1 MCRLERPANVQGSYG
16 KTVASGE
23 MKPGLIQV
31 LRSCYLDRFV
41 RDTREG
47 IPVKKAV
54 WFFRKE
60 EDIAD
65 VNDYLCEVLP
75 EWGRNPAKCPWVVNF
90 SAVGQATAK
99 SIRERTGEI
108 TLYLTTAV
116 MIMGVNLENIQIVG
130 MVRPF
135 SMPHSLV
142 QAAGRGGRKMVEIGR
157 QRVVFYLLYNKAPFK
172 YDMLLY

>member
-1 MCRLERPANVQGSYG
+1 M
-16 KTVASGE
+16 
-23 MKPGLIQV
+23 IQV

-41 RDTREG
+41 RDTRDG
-47 IPVKKAV
+47 VPVKKAV

-75 EWGRNPAKCPWVVNF
+75 EWVRNPAKCPWVVNF

-99 SIRERTGEI
+99 SIRERQGEI

-116 MIMGVNLENIQIVG
+116 MMMGVNLENVQIVG

-135 SMPHSLV
+135 SMPHYLV
-142 QAAGRGGRKMVEIGR
+142 QAAGRGGRKMAEIGR
-157 QRVVFYLLYNKAPFK
+157 QRVVFYLLYNKVPFK
-172 YDMLLY
+172 CHVILYLCKLCN

>member
-41 RDTREG
+41 RDTRDG

-65 VNDYLCEVLP
+65 VNDYNV
-75 EWGRNPAKCPWVVNF
+75 
-90 SAVGQATAK
+90 
-99 SIRERTGEI
+99 
-108 TLYLTTAV
+108 
-116 MIMGVNLENIQIVG
+116 
-130 MVRPF
+130 
-135 SMPHSLV
+135 
-142 QAAGRGGRKMVEIGR
+142 
-157 QRVVFYLLYNKAPFK
+157 
-172 YDMLLY
+172 